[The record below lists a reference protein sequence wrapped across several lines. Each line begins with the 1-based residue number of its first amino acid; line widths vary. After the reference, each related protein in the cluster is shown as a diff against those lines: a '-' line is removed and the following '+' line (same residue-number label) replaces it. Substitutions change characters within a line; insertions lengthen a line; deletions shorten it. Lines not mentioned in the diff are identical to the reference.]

1 MQLNKINDALT
12 VSPQITADDI
22 PALKE
27 AGFRSLI
34 CNRPDGEGADQ
45 PTHEEIET
53 AAKAAGLEVRYL
65 PVQSGLVRDED
76 AVAFGAALRDLPGP
90 VLAYCRSGTR
100 SATLWSLSQA
110 KGLPMAEIL
119 LSLIHI

>member
-65 PVQSGLVRDED
+65 
-76 AVAFGAALRDLPGP
+76 
-90 VLAYCRSGTR
+90 
-100 SATLWSLSQA
+100 
-110 KGLPMAEIL
+110 
-119 LSLIHI
+119 SLIHI